1 MVKKKSRPFWTG
13 AFRSIDVESETGTRP
28 SDLDAGF
35 AHAAA
40 LLDDDIAVTIASA
53 DRDVAIPVHAVP
65 VAQRTDAVFPAEA
78 LGARGERK
86 RGRTRHGDRNGDKV
100 GCSHPRASFG
110 LPAMRSTRNSH
121 RKFRPRCDAP
131 PLNPTRGFPHGND
144 AISGGRLEPIRSR
157 LR

>member
-1 MVKKKSRPFWTG
+1 AKAGVQAAGGRAAAIEAAVKRKAPPILGG

-28 SDLDAGF
+28 SDLDARL

-40 LLDDDIAVTIASA
+40 LLDDDTAVTIASA

-78 LGARGERK
+78 LGARRERK

-110 LPAMRSTRNSH
+110 LPATRSTRH
-121 RKFRPRCDAP
+121 
-131 PLNPTRGFPHGND
+131 
-144 AISGGRLEPIRSR
+144 
-157 LR
+157 